1 MLQEVKD
8 NGLLSKP
15 VVHTETILTQVYT
28 TDCINLKITVYI
40 FNVPEKNDC
49 HRCDR
54 YKLCDALKNLL
65 VVDF

>member
-1 MLQEVKD
+1 MLEVVND
-8 NGLLSKP
+8 NDILNKP
-15 VVHTETILTQVYT
+15 VVHAQTILRYYNTN
-28 TDCINLKITVYI
+28 DCINLKIGLYI
-40 FNVPEKNDC
+40 FKGPEKNDC